1 MTITVTITIR
11 ENEVFKYYKF
21 TIIYIPSVVTG

>member
-1 MTITVTITIR
+1 MTITITIR

-21 TIIYIPSVVTG
+21 TIIYIPLAATG

>member
-1 MTITVTITIR
+1 MTMAITITIR

-21 TIIYIPSVVTG
+21 TIIYIPSVATG